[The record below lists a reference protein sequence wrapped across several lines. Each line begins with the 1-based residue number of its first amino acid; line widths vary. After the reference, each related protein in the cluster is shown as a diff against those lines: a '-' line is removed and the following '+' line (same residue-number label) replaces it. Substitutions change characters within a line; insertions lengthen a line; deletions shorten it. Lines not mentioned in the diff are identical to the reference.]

1 MTVKIGINGFG
12 RIGRS
17 VLRASLEGAYD
28 DVAIVAVN
36 DLGDLETNCHLLN
49 YDSVHGRMSPQAM
62 IEGDK
67 IVVGEHKIRF
77 SAEPNPEAIDWND
90 VDIVLECTGIFT
102 QRDKAALHL
111 RENVKNMLLS
121 QLLRVVLIS
130 QQSMA

>member
-17 VLRASLEGAYD
+17 VLRASIEGAYD

-49 YDSVHGRMSPQAM
+49 YDSVHGRMSPQAI

-77 SAEPNPEAIDWND
+77 SAEPNPAAIDWND
-90 VDIVLECTGIFT
+90 VDVVFECTGILQRVKRLRFT
-102 QRDKAALHL
+102 F
-111 RENVKNMLLS
+111 VKM
-121 QLLRVVLIS
+121 
-130 QQSMA
+130 